1 MQQTK
6 TYRKYKENSK
16 ERFVRYSEGAEMY
29 HVSVSKF
36 MQMAKDAKACYKL
49 GQAVLVNLEIF
60 DKYLETFH
68 IVDDDFYKQ
77 QMMFMANRL
86 KPTIRAYLH
95 SDNTDKRY
103 VRLDEMAGKLEF
115 DIDDVKAL
123 AVEAGA

>member
-1 MQQTK
+1 MEGVKQMQQTK

-68 IVDDDFYKQ
+68 IVDDDYYK
-77 QMMFMANRL
+77 
-86 KPTIRAYLH
+86 
-95 SDNTDKRY
+95 
-103 VRLDEMAGKLEF
+103 
-115 DIDDVKAL
+115 
-123 AVEAGA
+123 

>member
-49 GQAVLVNLEIF
+49 GQAVL
-60 DKYLETFH
+60 
-68 IVDDDFYKQ
+68 
-77 QMMFMANRL
+77 
-86 KPTIRAYLH
+86 
-95 SDNTDKRY
+95 
-103 VRLDEMAGKLEF
+103 
-115 DIDDVKAL
+115 
-123 AVEAGA
+123 

>member
-68 IVDDDFYKQ
+68 IVDDDYYK
-77 QMMFMANRL
+77 
-86 KPTIRAYLH
+86 
-95 SDNTDKRY
+95 
-103 VRLDEMAGKLEF
+103 
-115 DIDDVKAL
+115 
-123 AVEAGA
+123 